1 MSVLLESLLDDERR
15 VKCRANDAAMAMG
28 RPIIVSQPAIG
39 PVRRTSSLHHHAA
52 PPRSEPSNPVLVATD
67 ELW

>member
-1 MSVLLESLLDDERR
+1 MSEMLESLLNEERR
-15 VKCRANDAAMAMG
+15 VRCRANDAAVATG